1 MRKSVLVLLFIL
13 IFTFSLSAQDEG
25 VTPVAETHES
35 ATATLSLNLTG
46 ENALESFQFGFVDG
60 PVDSFTDAVNSS
72 VSTQADS
79 TTSVNAVSE
88 IPLVIA
94 LNENT
99 AKTDKGKDYYIFWK
113 IRSSK
118 AYKGTLSWT
127 DLSVEGG
134 SSLDTTV
141 SFDGPA
147 IERGGVNAVGNNN
160 SNSLEVFSTSSENTS
175 KSNYFETTGSQKF
188 IVKTGEITKAGKYSA
203 TLTLTVT
210 AIGN

>member
-1 MRKSVLVLLFIL
+1 MRKSVLVLFFIL

-35 ATATLSLNLTG
+35 AEATLSLNLTG

-60 PVDSFTDAVNSS
+60 PVDSFTDAVNSI

-79 TTSVNAVSE
+79 IHSVNAVSE

-94 LNENT
+94 HNENT
-99 AKTDKGKDYYIFWK
+99 AKTDEGKDYYIFWK

-127 DLSVEGG
+127 DLSVAGG
-134 SSLDTTV
+134 PTLDMFV
-141 SFDGPA
+141 SFDGDA
-147 IERGGVNAVGNNN
+147 IEKGGVDAVVNNN
-160 SNSLEVFSTSSENTS
+160 SKSLEVFSTSSENTS
-175 KSNYFETTGSQKF
+175 TSSYFETTGSRKF
-188 IVKTGEITKAGKYSA
+188 VVKTGEITQAGKYSA

-210 AIGN
+210 AI

>member
-35 ATATLSLNLTG
+35 ATATLRLNLTG

-60 PVDSFTDAVNSS
+60 PVDSFTDAS

-79 TTSVNAVSE
+79 IHSVNAVSE

-99 AKTDKGKDYYIFWK
+99 AKTDEGKDYYIFWK

-127 DLSVEGG
+127 DLSDAGG
-134 SSLDTTV
+134 ATLDMFV

-147 IERGGVNAVGNNN
+147 IGRGGVDAVVNNN
-160 SNSLEVFSTSSENTS
+160 SKSLEVFSTSSENTS
-175 KSNYFETTGSQKF
+175 TSSYFETTGSRKF
-188 IVKTGEITKAGKYSA
+188 VVKTGEITQAGKYSA

-210 AIGN
+210 AI

>member
-25 VTPVAETHES
+25 VTPVAETDES
-35 ATATLSLNLTG
+35 AEATLRLNLTG

-60 PVDSFTDAVNSS
+60 PVDSFTVAVNSI

-79 TTSVNAVSE
+79 IPSVNAVSE

-99 AKTDKGKDYYIFWK
+99 AKTDEGKDYYIFWK

-127 DLSVEGG
+127 DLSVAGG
-134 SSLDTTV
+134 PTLDMFV

-147 IERGGVNAVGNNN
+147 IGRGGVDAVVNNN
-160 SNSLEVFSTSSENTS
+160 SKSLEVFSTSSENTS
-175 KSNYFETTGSQKF
+175 TSSYFETTGSRKF
-188 IVKTGEITKAGKYSA
+188 IVNTGEITQAGKYSA

-210 AIGN
+210 AI

>member
-35 ATATLSLNLTG
+35 ATAILSLNLTG

-99 AKTDKGKDYYIFWK
+99 AKTDEEEDYYIFWK

-118 AYKGTLSWT
+118 AYKGTLTWT

-141 SFDGPA
+141 SFDGLA
-147 IERGGVNAVGNNN
+147 VGKGGVSVATNDAEKL
-160 SNSLEVFSTSSENTS
+160 LEVFSTSSENSSTS
-175 KSNYFETTGSQKF
+175 SYFETTGSQKF
-188 IVKTGEITKAGKYSA
+188 IVNTEDITKAGKYSA